1 MAWTVL
7 VPKGIHPA
15 GTQWL
20 DQHGMALKWMSGT
33 DEASMQ
39 RDIAACDAVLAR
51 THAFTRAVIQA
62 ASQLKVIARHGVGYD
77 NIDLNACEERGI
89 IVCNA
94 PMSNANAVA
103 EHTIALLL
111 ACAHQ
116 LTLVNRELLAGHY
129 GIRDEAPCI
138 DVEHKVLGLIGC
150 GRIGAMVAK
159 KAIHGL
165 EMQVLCYDPFLLQ
178 QQMPEGVHKCE
189 TMEEVFA
196 QGDFVSLH
204 LPVTQQTRGC
214 VDARM
219 LSHMKPT
226 AYLINCARGEVVDQE
241 ALYDALKKG
250 RIAGAGLDV
259 FDREPPG
266 MIPLLYLENVIATPH
281 SAAQTKEASMRMSLH
296 AAQEIVRVYEGKAPL
311 WQVNKPRA

>member
-20 DQHGMALKWMSGT
+20 DEHGMTLKWMSGT
-33 DEASMQ
+33 DEASIV
-39 RDIAACDAVLAR
+39 RDIASCDAVLAR
-51 THAFTRAVIQA
+51 THAFTRTVIEA
-62 ASQLKVIARHGVGYD
+62 APKLKIIARHGVGVD
-77 NIDLNACEERGI
+77 NIDLDACEARGI

-116 LTLVNRELLAGHY
+116 LMVVNREFLAGHY
-129 GIRDEAPCI
+129 GIRDEALGT
-138 DVEHKVLGLIGC
+138 DVEQKALGLIGC
-150 GRIGAMVAK
+150 GRIGRLVAQKAM
-159 KAIHGL
+159 HGL
-165 EMQVLCYDPFLLQ
+165 EMQVLCYDPFLSQ

-196 QGDFVSLH
+196 QADFVSLH
-204 LPVTQQTRGC
+204 LPVTAQTRGC
-214 VDARM
+214 IDARV

-226 AYLINCARGEVVDQE
+226 AYLINCARGEVVDQQ
-241 ALYDALKKG
+241 ALYEALKKG

-259 FDREPPG
+259 FEQEPPG

-281 SAAQTKEASMRMSLH
+281 SAAQTREAGMRMSLH
-296 AAQEIVRVYEGKAPL
+296 AAQEIVRVYQGQAPL
-311 WQVNKPRA
+311 WQVKRPHA

>member
-1 MAWTVL
+1 MAGTVL
-7 VPKGIHPA
+7 VPKGVHPA

-20 DQHGMALKWMSGT
+20 DAHGMTLQWMMGT
-33 DEASMQ
+33 DEASMK
-39 RDIAACDAVLAR
+39 RDIAQCDAVLAR
-51 THAFTRAVIQA
+51 THTFSRAVIEA
-62 ASQLKVIARHGVGYD
+62 APRLKVIARHGVGYD
-77 NIDLNACEERGI
+77 NIDLMACQERGI
-89 IVCNA
+89 VVCNA

-103 EHTIALLL
+103 EHAIALLL

-129 GIRDEAPCI
+129 GIRDEASCV

-159 KAIHGL
+159 KAMHGL
-165 EMQVLCYDPFLLQ
+165 DMQVLCYDPFLAQ
-178 QQMPEGVHKCE
+178 EQMPEGVQKSA
-189 TMEEVFA
+189 TMEAVFA
-196 QGDFVSLH
+196 QSDFVSLH
-204 LPVTQQTRGC
+204 LPVTEHTRGC
-214 VDARM
+214 VDASM
-219 LSHMKPT
+219 LAQMKPT
-226 AYLINCARGEVVDQE
+226 AYLINCARGEVVDQQ

-266 MIPLLYLENVIATPH
+266 MIPILYLDNVIATPH

-296 AAQEIVRVYEGKAPL
+296 AAQEIVRVLEGQAPL
-311 WQVNKPRA
+311 WQVNKPHA